1 MEITFSKKSKFFCL
15 AMTLL
20 MALSIFA
27 SAGASV
33 YAATNENLERQPLNT
48 VEQEK
53 FSREFENDWNSI
65 FDNAVTYDDLGNV
78 ESLNL
83 NVLYAK
89 YGHAAE
95 LTKLENQVKEDIQQT
110 RFKRADAKQC
120 AITAIQDTL
129 GVSAIQGLLSGG
141 IVGLLQRKAAAEV
154 AKLVAKYAFKGLLPA
169 AAAASLIWSFGRCM
183 WF

>member
-78 ESLNL
+78 ESLNF

-110 RFKRADAKQC
+110 RFKRA
-120 AITAIQDTL
+120 
-129 GVSAIQGLLSGG
+129 G
-141 IVGLLQRKAAAEV
+141 
-154 AKLVAKYAFKGLLPA
+154 
-169 AAAASLIWSFGRCM
+169 
-183 WF
+183 

>member
-1 MEITFSKKSKFFCL
+1 
-15 AMTLL
+15 

-27 SAGASV
+27 SACASV

-78 ESLNL
+78 ESLNF

-89 YGHAAE
+89 YGHAA
-95 LTKLENQVKEDIQQT
+95 
-110 RFKRADAKQC
+110 
-120 AITAIQDTL
+120 
-129 GVSAIQGLLSGG
+129 
-141 IVGLLQRKAAAEV
+141 
-154 AKLVAKYAFKGLLPA
+154 
-169 AAAASLIWSFGRCM
+169 
-183 WF
+183 